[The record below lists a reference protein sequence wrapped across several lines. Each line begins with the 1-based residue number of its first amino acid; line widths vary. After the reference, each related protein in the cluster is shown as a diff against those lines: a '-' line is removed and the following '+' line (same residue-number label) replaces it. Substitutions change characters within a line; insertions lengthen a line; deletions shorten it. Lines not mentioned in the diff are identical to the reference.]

1 MPLFV
6 FLFEAHDSLV
16 VDFYGLVSRSD
27 PGLRISLP
35 PGLLHHCSER
45 MNSGLTECL
54 QNTHKEMLSYT
65 LRIRFRHSLK
75 IPHLYLLAVTAACPL

>member
-54 QNTHKEMLSYT
+54 QNTQKRNVELHT
-65 LRIRFRHSLK
+65 ADSL
-75 IPHLYLLAVTAACPL
+75 